1 MDESESRFISSQR
14 VAPLASADGTGA
26 PHVVTICF
34 VLEAGV
40 IYTAIDAKPKR
51 VDAMKLRRVRN
62 IIENPNVALVFDQ
75 YSEDWNRIGYVM
87 VTGQGTLMAEGEER
101 LMAEIALREKYLQ
114 YQEMLPVGCPVIKIE
129 PKRVVSWGNLEL
141 DEGPRPDQTNTSR

>member
-14 VAPLASADGTGA
+14 VAHLASADGTGA

-62 IIENPNVALVFDQ
+62 IIENPNVALVFDR

-101 LMAEIALREKYLQ
+101 LMAETALREKYLQ

-129 PKRVVSWGNLEL
+129 PTRVVSWGNLEL
-141 DEGPRPDQTNTSR
+141 DEGPRPDPTNASR

>member
-14 VAPLASADGTGA
+14 VAHLASADGTGA

-62 IIENPNVALVFDQ
+62 IIENPNVALVFDR

-101 LMAEIALREKYLQ
+101 LMAETALREKYLQ
-114 YQEMLPVGCPVIKIE
+114 YQEMLPFGCPVIKIE

-141 DEGPRPDQTNTSR
+141 DEGPRPDPTNASR

>member
-1 MDESESRFISSQR
+1 MDEIESRFISSQR
-14 VAPLASADGTGA
+14 VAHLASADGTGA

-62 IIENPNVALVFDQ
+62 IIENPNVALVFDR
-75 YSEDWNRIGYVM
+75 YSEDWNR
-87 VTGQGTLMAEGEER
+87 TGDA
-101 LMAEIALREKYLQ
+101 A
-114 YQEMLPVGCPVIKIE
+114 CW
-129 PKRVVSWGNLEL
+129 VSGNQNRTKASCFM
-141 DEGPRPDQTNTSR
+141 GQPRTR